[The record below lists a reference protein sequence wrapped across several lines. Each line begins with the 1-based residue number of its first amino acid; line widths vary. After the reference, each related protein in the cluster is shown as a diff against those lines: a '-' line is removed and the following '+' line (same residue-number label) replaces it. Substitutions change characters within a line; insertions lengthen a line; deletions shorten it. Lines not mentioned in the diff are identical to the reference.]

1 MFAPGNLEEDDLW
14 KIYDFDTEWADLRS
28 SQLKLKK
35 NVQALLLSKKNNIIE
50 LNEKLKILNAQ
61 TEVDAPFIE
70 PLSDASS
77 SSAANPQ
84 STDPS
89 LSSTTTDTTDT
100 TDTSSSSSSSATAP
114 TSSTSSTSSTS
125 TSSSSSSLE
134 LSKLQLQHKS
144 ESITITKLENV
155 LVELDTITEEKG
167 YDIRAAKYDAIFLKL
182 KHTDL
187 SNAVN
192 TKKGRAKR
200 ADPYVRAINNGLADL
215 IDIVGIDGDGLGENV
230 DQRNIVHPLP
240 SYSKEIDIGD
250 LPLTDFVDSIYRD
263 EESVRVALVSALAK
277 KISTIRYIR
286 EFAERRVRSHLQIQT
301 TPTRKGERL
310 IAYGHE
316 FFCVQSLRNKK
327 MSIYLDPPSEDEER
341 DILNNKRQDERLQY
355 LILVRAENEKMIRVT
370 YEGDHSNQV
379 LSRLLEVGVDQSTE
393 ANSEINTVRRDAYKE
408 AVERFCIPEAI
419 HAVRSEILK
428 KAREHLTS
436 LCGENLRKIAALD
449 FSNNVSQLDKR
460 MKEVIDVKQTE
471 ALKKRRK
478 TDKVVRNGAGQNE
491 DNKLD
496 SDDDYDDSDDEYSN
510 MDGNNEYEKEGEG
523 SGVSVGAKFQRDGCI
538 YVPHESAK
546 GIGRAVFIIL
556 NENGD
561 MIDHQYLSRGEMKS
575 IGDKNNANSEGN
587 IKINQFLE
595 LHTPRRIVINTS
607 GHKDSKTL
615 KSKLSGLIL
624 DKNNELWNL
633 SNPDNMIGKFLFRQ
647 DGKKKNDPKKEE
659 EKKNVFG
666 KFDRYLL
673 FVVVSF
679 FFFSKSNKTKT
690 FTTNSFFFILFFSSQ
705 AIMMYNSMK
714 EVLKL
719 IQEEA

>member
-1 MFAPGNLEEDDLW
+1 LFAPGNLEEDDLW

-125 TSSSSSSLE
+125 TSSSSSSSLE

-301 TPTRKGERL
+301 T
-310 IAYGHE
+310 
-316 FFCVQSLRNKK
+316 
-327 MSIYLDPPSEDEER
+327 
-341 DILNNKRQDERLQY
+341 
-355 LILVRAENEKMIRVT
+355 
-370 YEGDHSNQV
+370 
-379 LSRLLEVGVDQSTE
+379 
-393 ANSEINTVRRDAYKE
+393 
-408 AVERFCIPEAI
+408 
-419 HAVRSEILK
+419 
-428 KAREHLTS
+428 
-436 LCGENLRKIAALD
+436 
-449 FSNNVSQLDKR
+449 
-460 MKEVIDVKQTE
+460 
-471 ALKKRRK
+471 
-478 TDKVVRNGAGQNE
+478 
-491 DNKLD
+491 
-496 SDDDYDDSDDEYSN
+496 
-510 MDGNNEYEKEGEG
+510 
-523 SGVSVGAKFQRDGCI
+523 
-538 YVPHESAK
+538 
-546 GIGRAVFIIL
+546 
-556 NENGD
+556 
-561 MIDHQYLSRGEMKS
+561 
-575 IGDKNNANSEGN
+575 
-587 IKINQFLE
+587 
-595 LHTPRRIVINTS
+595 
-607 GHKDSKTL
+607 
-615 KSKLSGLIL
+615 
-624 DKNNELWNL
+624 
-633 SNPDNMIGKFLFRQ
+633 
-647 DGKKKNDPKKEE
+647 
-659 EKKNVFG
+659 
-666 KFDRYLL
+666 
-673 FVVVSF
+673 
-679 FFFSKSNKTKT
+679 
-690 FTTNSFFFILFFSSQ
+690 
-705 AIMMYNSMK
+705 
-714 EVLKL
+714 
-719 IQEEA
+719 